1 MKKRIISQVL
11 RAGGMPMTPAKENPT
26 SNDWYYY
33 SSGWGRGRTSSW
45 TSAHE
50 FRKYWAD
57 VNGVGAKKAYAFV
70 RYTPSDFEN
79 NNTWE
84 EIYEFLEPGD
94 VVQYVRLSTGGKTYH
109 SQAVYDTYY
118 SGGKYCV
125 KVGQH
130 TNNEF
135 KNLEYLASFY
145 PNIKRKNIEEIMIS
159 VGLNPTEKKHVGK
172 YSLGMKQ
179 RLGIA
184 QSLLGNPKLLVLD
197 EPFNGLDH
205 DGVIAMRDLLKQKN
219 NSGVTILLASHYE
232 EDISILCHK
241 TYQMEAGKIYE
252 K

>member
-1 MKKRIISQVL
+1 MDTIIDIKRVNKNFRSINVLNNITVKFETGLVHGIVGKNGSGKTLMAKLICGLL
-11 RAGGMPMTPAKENPT
+11 RADTGEV
-26 SNDWYYY
+26 
-33 SSGWGRGRTSSW
+33 R
-45 TSAHE
+45 
-50 FRKYWAD
+50 
-57 VNGVGAKKAYAFV
+57 VNGQLIGKETDFPLNTGAIIE
-70 RYTPSDFEN
+70 TPGF
-79 NNTWE
+79 
-84 EIYEFLEPGD
+84 IP
-94 VVQYVRLSTGGKTYH
+94 
-109 SQAVYDTYY
+109 YY
-118 SGGKYCV
+118 SGY
-125 KVGQH
+125 
-130 TNNEF
+130 